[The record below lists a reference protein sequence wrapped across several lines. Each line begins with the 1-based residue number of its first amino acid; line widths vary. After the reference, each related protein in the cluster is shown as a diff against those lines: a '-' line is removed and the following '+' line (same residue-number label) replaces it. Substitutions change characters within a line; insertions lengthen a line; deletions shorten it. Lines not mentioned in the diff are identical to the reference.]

1 MDGGLFEAE
10 ADAGGG
16 MVLAQFPQPFPE
28 GFGRGG
34 DDRAAPL
41 AGAEVDEAEVRFLV
55 GSIPADDEVI
65 GSRNH
70 VLPFVVCWRA
80 SRRLDPATA
89 I

>member
-1 MDGGLFEAE
+1 
-10 ADAGGG
+10 
-16 MVLAQFPQPFPE
+16 
-28 GFGRGG
+28 
-34 DDRAAPL
+34 L